1 MTHISLDRLTLLYN
15 SSFAVSITSASARD
29 NRKDKDST
37 NVNRLGSQTTVDTK
51 LIEIKNRNVTD
62 VIYVAPSNAKTA
74 RLELEKV
81 GYFDSRYKLVKVEL
95 NENKGTKRVVIG
107 IPITKHCK
115 SLFLSEGKE
124 GLSPS
129 LESVVGWGQEAA
141 PFSSSQMS
149 KMANRAN

>member
-1 MTHISLDRLTLLYN
+1 MTHISLDRLTLLYD

-95 NENKGTKRVVIG
+95 NENEGTKRVVIG